1 MNRAV
6 QLLTSL
12 VIAVLLT
19 GAVPGV
25 WAQNP
30 NAAKFPTAIA
40 TDSDLLVAENI
51 GKTTLSGN
59 IDGATLTVVVA
70 DGSKIIPPTACWVD
84 SELLRIAS
92 KIGNTLTVESGGRG
106 FDRTTA
112 AAHLSGATVWCGP
125 VAHQHN
131 QLAAEI
137 KAMQAEIPLCSVMS
151 ELTIDAGGSIT
162 VTRPGCYRVDTFSNG
177 ATDDLTTINCPVGA
191 RITLMAEDD
200 ARTVIITPGAAILI
214 DVEYSINSLNDSM
227 QLLCKS
233 ANTVIELSRSGG
245 L

>member
-1 MNRAV
+1 MNWAL

-12 VIAVLLT
+12 AIAVVWS
-19 GAVPGV
+19 GAAWG
-25 WAQNP
+25 QNP
-30 NAAKFPTAIA
+30 NTAKFPAAIA

-51 GKTTLSGN
+51 GQTTLSGN

-70 DGSKIIPPTACWVD
+70 DASKILTPTACWVD
-84 SELLRIAS
+84 SELMEIAS
-92 KIGNTLTVESGGRG
+92 KAGATLTVAAGGRG
-106 FDRTTA
+106 FDRTVA

-125 VAHQHN
+125 MAHQHN

-137 KAMQAEIPLCSVMS
+137 KAMQAEMQGCSVMP
-151 ELTIDAGGSIT
+151 ELTIDAAGSIT
-162 VTRPGCYRVDTFSNG
+162 VTRPGCYRVDTFANG
-177 ATDDLTTINCPVGA
+177 ASDDLTTINCPVGA
-191 RITLMAEDD
+191 RITLMAEDGG
-200 ARTVIITPGAAILI
+200 RTVVVKPSAAILI